1 MDSKCTYRGLENS
14 WLTGRWEGGW
24 SSRDPAC
31 TSRGGGW
38 PKLCPD
44 RFWWPRSQLPGY
56 RGAVL
61 YEEAVRATQ
70 TLAAP
75 LWTWFPHLQ
84 KEGLIY
90 MVAVMACSCHFL
102 LLTELQLALGFRVH
116 MGYRRGV
123 GVKGREG
130 DGKAT
135 GIKAWD
141 FQGTW
146 SMETVIRDFL
156 SSY

>member
-1 MDSKCTYRGLENS
+1 M
-14 WLTGRWEGGW
+14 
-24 SSRDPAC
+24 
-31 TSRGGGW
+31 
-38 PKLCPD
+38 
-44 RFWWPRSQLPGY
+44 
-56 RGAVL
+56 
-61 YEEAVRATQ
+61 RATQ

-130 DGKAT
+130 DGKERELP
-135 GIKAWD
+135 
-141 FQGTW
+141 
-146 SMETVIRDFL
+146 ETKRERNGL
-156 SSY
+156 CREEHE